1 MSRPRSK
8 TRKVFHQISNVLSS
22 PVSSLKMEE
31 PFPITTSKRNQP
43 FTWSSV
49 FVVVCKSSSRH
60 SLERQSLWK
69 LKLLTPSKMSKLKF
83 RTKKVFHQT
92 SNVLSSLVNNLK
104 TEELFLIIISRRNQ
118 LFISSFVFVVVCK
131 SLSKHWLEKPSPSKS
146 RPLTPSK
153 MSKPRFKI
161 KKVSHQISNVSFSPE
176 SNLKMAVH
184 SPITT
189 SRRNRHFISSFDFGA
204 VCKSSSRP

>member
-8 TRKVFHQISNVLSS
+8 TRKVFHQISNVLSL
-22 PVSSLKMEE
+22 PVSSSKMVE
-31 PFPITTSKRNQP
+31 PFLITTFKRNQP
-43 FTWSSV
+43 FTWSFD

-60 SLERQSLWK
+60 SLERPSLWK
-69 LKLLTPSKMSKLKF
+69 SKLLTPSKTSKLKF
-83 RTKKVFHQT
+83 RT
-92 SNVLSSLVNNLK
+92 
-104 TEELFLIIISRRNQ
+104 
-118 LFISSFVFVVVCK
+118 
-131 SLSKHWLEKPSPSKS
+131 
-146 RPLTPSK
+146 
-153 MSKPRFKI
+153 

-176 SNLKMAVH
+176 NNLKMAVH

>member
-8 TRKVFHQISNVLSS
+8 TRKVSHQISNVLSL
-22 PVSSLKMEE
+22 PVSSSKMEE
-31 PFPITTSKRNQP
+31 PFLITTSKRNQP
-43 FTWSSV
+43 FTWSFV

-69 LKLLTPSKMSKLKF
+69 LKL
-83 RTKKVFHQT
+83 
-92 SNVLSSLVNNLK
+92 
-104 TEELFLIIISRRNQ
+104 
-118 LFISSFVFVVVCK
+118 
-131 SLSKHWLEKPSPSKS
+131 
-146 RPLTPSK
+146 LTPSK

-184 SPITT
+184 SPIIT